1 MYYPLQSHQAF
12 ILSLKIL
19 AMVAKTGV
27 KLKQGMALE
36 SFDFD
41 LYCVRNSDL
50 HFILVHETQTT
61 LPHGLDI

>member
-12 ILSLKIL
+12 ILSLKVL

-50 HFILVHETQTT
+50 HFILVHKTQTT